1 MQESCYLRG
10 VRGLAPAL
18 SEASCSELR
27 SFAFQ
32 APICPCRD
40 KAMTLQIRSEK
51 KCGITWRCSACKKR
65 RGFFTDSSFE
75 DSSVPPST
83 WIVLF
88 YHWANGASKETMAK
102 ESGALGGPDM
112 VVEVDE
118 TEYGRKRKGVHGKE
132 ADPKLDVWG
141 CLDRN
146 SGCVILRDFE
156 KLNNEGLKRQKGPA
170 RAEEV
175 LPLVR
180 RYVKKGSFVVSDR
193 LRAYRTQ
200 LDRMGYKWHGVNHSD
215 GEFVR
220 EVEVQARGKTKIL
233 PVHSQSIDS
242 IWRHMK
248 DFLAK
253 NAFRQE
259 DYPSY
264 VEEWQWRHNYQAAN
278 RFRMFIF
285 SLTLYPF

>member
-10 VRGLAPAL
+10 VRGLAPASSVASRL
-18 SEASCSELR
+18 SSEASRSELR
-27 SFAFQ
+27 SLAFQ

-102 ESGALGGPDM
+102 ESGRSYDFVCRFCQRCRNLVANWNEDNNDALGGPGM

-141 CLDRN
+141 C
-146 SGCVILRDFE
+146 
-156 KLNNEGLKRQKGPA
+156 
-170 RAEEV
+170 
-175 LPLVR
+175 
-180 RYVKKGSFVVSDR
+180 
-193 LRAYRTQ
+193 

-264 VEEWQWRHNYQAAN
+264 VEEWQWRHNYQAVD
-278 RFRMFIF
+278 RFRMLIF